1 MTPQSD
7 VRLETGLACGQ
18 ILYYGGGEVSA
29 RHNRVLL
36 TLPVQPVCVAVLT
49 YNLPSFPPSLPPT
62 NTVRLESGS
71 GGGAVCSLYGTFCTT
86 NGKQMCFLSTYS
98 SSNYNFIFYVFK
110 YRDSTEYILVKAQ
123 SHDKKHEF

>member
-71 GGGAVCSLYGTFCTT
+71 GGGAGVCTVRSVQ
-86 NGKQMCFLSTYS
+86 QMGNKCVFYLHIHLQTIISYFMSSNIVTVQSTY
-98 SSNYNFIFYVFK
+98 
-110 YRDSTEYILVKAQ
+110 
-123 SHDKKHEF
+123 